1 MEAKRGNY
9 DHKWMLWWG
18 IVLPCH
24 TELKYLAE
32 QGIKIW
38 DFIWWKWSD
47 VSRVFEGNLVFHT
60 AHLFVDGSLKYEG
73 MKPCVRSA
81 RSILEEAVCS
91 DNFGSGNHVIM
102 L

>member
-38 DFIWWKWSD
+38 DFI
-47 VSRVFEGNLVFHT
+47 
-60 AHLFVDGSLKYEG
+60 
-73 MKPCVRSA
+73 
-81 RSILEEAVCS
+81 
-91 DNFGSGNHVIM
+91 
-102 L
+102 